1 MSSNNNNIMEK
12 AEARFLETQKKA
24 AERSKATAE
33 YMSEAK
39 ARAVKTAKLRDL
51 RLAKE
56 ELDRA
61 AAALLPEKPKK
72 KRVPR
77 TIKGKTVH
85 SRVANPTAE

>member
-1 MSSNNNNIMEK
+1 MSANSHNIMEK

-24 AERSKATAE
+24 ADRSKATAE
-33 YMSEAK
+33 YVSEAK
-39 ARAVKTAKLRDL
+39 ARSVKTAKLREL

-61 AAALLPEKPKK
+61 AAALIPEKPKK

-77 TIKGKTVH
+77 TVKGKTLS
-85 SRVANPTAE
+85 SRIANPSAA

>member
-1 MSSNNNNIMEK
+1 MSSNNPNIMEK

-24 AERSKATAE
+24 ADRSKATAE
-33 YMSEAK
+33 YVSEAK
-39 ARAVKTAKLRDL
+39 ARSVKTARLREL

-61 AAALLPEKPKK
+61 AAALVPEKPKK

-77 TIKGKTVH
+77 TVKGTTVH
-85 SRVANPTAE
+85 SRVANPRAA

>member
-1 MSSNNNNIMEK
+1 MSSNNQSIMEK
-12 AEARFLETQKKA
+12 AESRFLETQKKA
-24 AERSKATAE
+24 ADRNKATAE

-39 ARAVKTAKLRDL
+39 ARAVKTAKLREL

-61 AAALLPEKPKK
+61 AAALIPEKPKK

-77 TIKGKTVH
+77 TVKGKTVH
-85 SRVANPTAE
+85 SRVANPSAD